1 LGTQEPCGQAEPER
15 LQTEWTGQR
24 VCICQQSASSLKESP
39 LLKDSMMDKPDSN
52 SSPQANLAA
61 PGAGLPRLQAFAL
74 RHVIFPAFCRTTSWD
89 KALGLFLH
97 EGETVAA
104 AAQSLSP
111 NALQTRV
118 LIRAPMGI
126 EDSSR
131 YWSVAMILEYL
142 IEVGSRVATG
152 VVELT
157 HGQPV
162 SVKADIADVKP
173 KGKNDEGIVS
183 TYRLFLEGYQDKLVH
198 QTGNRKAQN
207 TAPHPWFG
215 DLTPQRWVCL
225 GAIHQQIHRR
235 QIERI
240 IAGLRQG

>member
-1 LGTQEPCGQAEPER
+1 
-15 LQTEWTGQR
+15 
-24 VCICQQSASSLKESP
+24 
-39 LLKDSMMDKPDSN
+39 MDKPDSN
-52 SSPQANLAA
+52 FPPQAELAA
-61 PGAGLPRLQAFAL
+61 PGAGLPRVQAFVL
-74 RHVIFPAFCRTTSWD
+74 RHVLFPAFYRMTSWD

-97 EGETVAA
+97 EGERVAA

-111 NALQTRV
+111 EALQTRV

-131 YWSVAMILEYL
+131 YWSPAMVLEHL

-157 HGQPV
+157 HGQAA

-173 KGKNDEGIVS
+173 KGQNSDRIVAA
-183 TYRLFLEGYQDKLVH
+183 YRVFLEKYQDNLLYRI
-198 QTGNRKAQN
+198 GNRNAQK

-235 QIERI
+235 QMDRI
-240 IAGLRQG
+240 ISGLRQG

>member
-1 LGTQEPCGQAEPER
+1 M
-15 LQTEWTGQR
+15 TENP
-24 VCICQQSASSLKESP
+24 S
-39 LLKDSMMDKPDSN
+39 DSTA
-52 SSPQANLAA
+52 SPQAKLAA
-61 PGAGLPRLQAFAL
+61 PGAGLPFLQALAL
-74 RHVIFPAFCRTTSWD
+74 RHVLFPAFCRKTSWD
-89 KALGLFLH
+89 EALALFLR

-104 AAQSLSP
+104 AAQSLSDQ
-111 NALQTRV
+111 ALRTRV

-131 YWSVAMILEYL
+131 YWSAAMVLEHL

-157 HGQPV
+157 HSRAV

-173 KGKNDEGIVS
+173 KGRNGTDIVAA
-183 TYRLFLEGYQDKLVH
+183 YRAFLADYQDKLLR
-198 QTGNRKAQN
+198 QTGHRDARG

-215 DLTPQRWVCL
+215 DLTAQRWVCL

-235 QIERI
+235 QMQRI
-240 IAGLRQG
+240 IAGLPQG

>member
-1 LGTQEPCGQAEPER
+1 
-15 LQTEWTGQR
+15 
-24 VCICQQSASSLKESP
+24 
-39 LLKDSMMDKPDSN
+39 MDKPDSN

-61 PGAGLPRLQAFAL
+61 PGAGLPRLQAFVL
-74 RHVIFPAFCRTTSWD
+74 RHLFFPAFCRTTSWD
-89 KALGLFLH
+89 KALGLFLS
-97 EGETVAA
+97 EGERVAA
-104 AAQSLSP
+104 ATQSLAP
-111 NALQTRV
+111 EALQTRV

-131 YWSVAMILEYL
+131 YWSAAMVLEHL

-157 HGQPV
+157 HGQVV

-173 KGKNDEGIVS
+173 NGQNNDGIVAA
-183 TYRLFLEGYQDKLVH
+183 YRVFLEDYQDKLVH
-198 QTGNRKAQN
+198 QTGNRNAQN

-235 QIERI
+235 QIDRI

>member
-1 LGTQEPCGQAEPER
+1 
-15 LQTEWTGQR
+15 
-24 VCICQQSASSLKESP
+24 
-39 LLKDSMMDKPDSN
+39 MMGKPDLN
-52 SSPQANLAA
+52 SSPQASLAA
-61 PGAGLPRLQAFAL
+61 PGAGLPRIQAFVL

-97 EGETVAA
+97 EGERVAA
-104 AAQSLSP
+104 SAQSLAP
-111 NALQTRV
+111 EALRTRV

-131 YWSVAMILEYL
+131 YWSAAMVLEHL

-157 HGQPV
+157 HRQVV
-162 SVKADIADVKP
+162 SVKADIAEVKP
-173 KGKNDEGIVS
+173 KGQNNKGIVS
-183 TYRLFLEGYQDKLVH
+183 AYRVFLEDYQNKLIH
-198 QTGNRKAQN
+198 NTGNRNAQN

-235 QIERI
+235 QMDRI
-240 IAGLRQG
+240 IACLRNG

>member
-1 LGTQEPCGQAEPER
+1 
-15 LQTEWTGQR
+15 
-24 VCICQQSASSLKESP
+24 
-39 LLKDSMMDKPDSN
+39 MDKPDSN
-52 SSPQANLAA
+52 SSPQANLAP
-61 PGAGLPRLQAFAL
+61 PGAGLPRVQAFVL
-74 RHVIFPAFCRTTSWD
+74 RHVIFPTFCRSTSWD
-89 KALGLFLH
+89 KALWLFLN
-97 EGETVAA
+97 EGERVVV
-104 AAQSLSP
+104 AAQSLAP
-111 NALQTRV
+111 EALQTRV

-131 YWSVAMILEYL
+131 YWSAAMVLEHL
-142 IEVGSRVATG
+142 IEVGSRIATG

-157 HGQPV
+157 HGQSV

-173 KGKNDEGIVS
+173 KGQNNDGIVAA
-183 TYRLFLEGYQDKLVH
+183 YRVFLEDYQDKLVH

-215 DLTPQRWVCL
+215 NLTPQRWVCL

-235 QIERI
+235 QIDRI

>member
-1 LGTQEPCGQAEPER
+1 
-15 LQTEWTGQR
+15 
-24 VCICQQSASSLKESP
+24 
-39 LLKDSMMDKPDSN
+39 MNKPDSS

-61 PGAGLPRLQAFAL
+61 PGAGLPRLQAFVL
-74 RHVIFPAFCRTTSWD
+74 RHVFFPAFCRTTSWE

-97 EGETVAA
+97 EGERVAE
-104 AAQSLSP
+104 AAQSLAP
-111 NALQTRV
+111 EALQTRV

-131 YWSVAMILEYL
+131 NWSAAMVLEHL
-142 IEVGSRVATG
+142 IEVGSRIATG

-157 HGQPV
+157 HGQAV

-173 KGKNDEGIVS
+173 KGQNNEGIVAA
-183 TYRLFLEGYQDKLVH
+183 YRVFLEDYQDRLVH
-198 QTGNRKAQN
+198 QTGNRNAQN

-235 QIERI
+235 QMDRV
-240 IAGLRQG
+240 IAGLLQG

>member
-1 LGTQEPCGQAEPER
+1 
-15 LQTEWTGQR
+15 
-24 VCICQQSASSLKESP
+24 
-39 LLKDSMMDKPDSN
+39 MDKPDSN

-61 PGAGLPRLQAFAL
+61 PGAGLPGVQAFVL
-74 RHVIFPAFCRTTSWD
+74 RHVFFPAFCRTTSWD

-97 EGETVAA
+97 EGERLVA

-111 NALQTRV
+111 EELQTRV

-131 YWSVAMILEYL
+131 HWSAAMVLEHL
-142 IEVGSRVATG
+142 IDVGSRVATG

-157 HGQPV
+157 HGQAV

-173 KGKNDEGIVS
+173 KGQNNEDIVS
-183 TYRLFLEGYQDKLVH
+183 AYRVFLEDYQDKLMH
-198 QTGNRKAQN
+198 QTGNRNAQN

-235 QIERI
+235 QMERI
-240 IAGLRQG
+240 IAGLRKS

>member
-1 LGTQEPCGQAEPER
+1 
-15 LQTEWTGQR
+15 
-24 VCICQQSASSLKESP
+24 
-39 LLKDSMMDKPDSN
+39 MDKPDSN

-61 PGAGLPRLQAFAL
+61 PGAGLPGVQGFVL
-74 RHVIFPAFCRTTSWD
+74 RHVFFPAFCQRTSWD

-97 EGETVAA
+97 EGERVAA
-104 AAQSLSP
+104 AAQSLAP
-111 NALQTRV
+111 EALQTRV

-131 YWSVAMILEYL
+131 YWSAAMVLEHL
-142 IEVGSRVATG
+142 IEVGSRIATG

-157 HGQPV
+157 HGPSA

-173 KGKNDEGIVS
+173 KGQNNDSIVAA
-183 TYRLFLEGYQDKLVH
+183 YRVFLEDYRDKLVH
-198 QTGNRKAQN
+198 QTGNRNARN

-235 QIERI
+235 QMDRV
-240 IAGLRQG
+240 IAGLRQGQRQRGPTINA